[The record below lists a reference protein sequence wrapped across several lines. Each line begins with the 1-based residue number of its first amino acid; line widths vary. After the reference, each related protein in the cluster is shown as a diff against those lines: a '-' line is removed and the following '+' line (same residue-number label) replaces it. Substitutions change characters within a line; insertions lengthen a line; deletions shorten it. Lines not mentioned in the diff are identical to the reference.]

1 MLPSART
8 TRWHGTTTGI
18 GLVAQA
24 VPTARTAFGLPAS
37 SASAPYEAVRP

>member
-1 MLPSART
+1 MEPSERT
-8 TRWHGTTTGI
+8 TRWQGTTMGS

-37 SASAPYEAVRP
+37 WATAA